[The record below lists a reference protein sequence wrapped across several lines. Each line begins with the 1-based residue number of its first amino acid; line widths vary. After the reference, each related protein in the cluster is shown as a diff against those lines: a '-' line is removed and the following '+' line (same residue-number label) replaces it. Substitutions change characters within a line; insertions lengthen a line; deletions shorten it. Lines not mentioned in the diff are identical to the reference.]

1 MKAGKLLRVIS
12 QLSILVV
19 VGTLSGGTVPMVAAT
34 ESPDQLDVANSSLTP
49 LSQTRATASF
59 PNCRF
64 GVAGWNKQWEDFNVI
79 SNFGVGWYLDFFSK
93 LTTPVQMVGA
103 KYAQV
108 IRVSQSRPDDPT
120 DPNAPVAC
128 SRDDYGYQI
137 NPPLTDDLN
146 GLGHLIAA
154 HPGALWIVGNEPDRR
169 LAQDDVCPRQYAQ
182 AYHDVYTFIKAR
194 DVSARV
200 AIAGLVEVTPGR
212 MQYLDIVWDTYLK
225 KYGTSMPVD
234 VWNMHLYI
242 LSETGDGDAHIALG
256 TDPALAIRHSFNCND
271 PTTYC
276 YAEHDSLTLFAE
288 QVVRMRQWMA
298 DHGERNKP
306 LILSEY
312 SLLLPYDYPTPENP
326 NGKCSVQTCTGDP
339 NLWKYCF
346 CDENQR
352 TFYPQRVANF
362 MVETF
367 NYLLTAADA
376 SLGYPQDSNRLVQ
389 QWLWFSLET
398 SLAGSASNLVN
409 STVNP
414 FQLTV
419 PGQTWNGYV
428 AAIAPQINLLPTS
441 VPAVVKNASDGTS
454 PVTVTLSADIR
465 NNGNRQLSTPVLVTF
480 YSDAALM
487 SPLGSVA
494 LNELGGCGTFQQTVS
509 VAWSNVPTGAH
520 YFWVEVDSEK
530 SINES
535 SESDNV
541 MQGLVLVNAQKLY
554 MPLVVRGSK

>member
-1 MKAGKLLRVIS
+1 MKVEGLLRAVCW
-12 QLSILVV
+12 LSILVV
-19 VGTLSGGTVPMVAAT
+19 VGASSGDMVPMVAAT
-34 ESPDQLDVANSSLTP
+34 EGPDQLDVANSSLTT

-64 GVAGWNKQWEDFNVI
+64 GVAGWHEQWEDFNVI

-93 LTTPVQMVGA
+93 LTTPAQMAGA
-103 KYAQV
+103 EYAQV
-108 IRVSQSRPDDPT
+108 IRVSQNRPDDPP

-128 SRDDYGYQI
+128 SRDDYGYWI
-137 NPPLTDDLN
+137 NPPLTDGPN
-146 GLGHLIAA
+146 GLGSLIPA

-169 LAQDDVCPRQYAQ
+169 LAQDDVCPQQYAQ

-194 DVSARV
+194 DASARV

-212 MQYLDIVWDTYLK
+212 IQYLDIVWNTYLK

-256 TDPALAIRHSFNCND
+256 TDPALAIGHSFNCAD
-271 PTTYC
+271 PNTYC

-339 NLWKYCF
+339 NLWEYCF

-352 TFYPQRVANF
+352 TFYPQRVAGF
-362 MVETF
+362 MEATFDYLRTET
-367 NYLLTAADA
+367 DEG
-376 SLGYPQDSNRLVQ
+376 LGYPQDSNRLVQ
-389 QWLWFSLET
+389 QWLWFTLET
-398 SLAGSASNLVN
+398 SATGFASNLVN

-419 PGQTWNGYV
+419 PGQAWNEYV
-428 AAIAPQINLLPTS
+428 AAIPPQINLLPTS
-441 VPAVVKNASDGTS
+441 VPGVVKNASDGTS

-465 NNGNRQLSTPVLVTF
+465 NNGNCQLSIPVQVTF
-480 YSDAALM
+480 YSDAALT
-487 SPLGSVA
+487 SPLGSAA
-494 LNELGGCGTFQQTVS
+494 LNELGGCGTFRQTVS

-520 YFWVEVDSEK
+520 YFWVKVDSSE

-541 MQGLVLVNAQKLY
+541 MQGLVLVNAQRLY
-554 MPLVVRGSK
+554 MPLVARGYK